1 MKKGK
6 NILISIAIPCYNEAE
21 SIANNLRK
29 AQKITSDHPIEF
41 IFIDNGSTDN
51 TSDVLNNIVVSE
63 FSDKIKFLKIDIN
76 QGYGY
81 AIKKAIA
88 MMDSDYI
95 GWSHG
100 DGQTDL
106 NDLVKACSII
116 KKLPNT
122 GIIKGL
128 REDRPILD
136 KFLSSGLAL
145 LSSIIFLCRLRELN
159 AQPSIYKINVIPNF
173 HFAADN
179 LNFDIDAY
187 LIARLGGATET
198 RFPVK
203 FGSRKF
209 GISSWNLG
217 GFSRLRF
224 LTGVFFHLVMF
235 RLKTSRI
242 MFQK

>member
-1 MKKGK
+1 
-6 NILISIAIPCYNEAE
+6 
-21 SIANNLRK
+21 
-29 AQKITSDHPIEF
+29 
-41 IFIDNGSTDN
+41 GSTDN
-51 TSDVLNNIVVSE
+51 TREVLNNIVVSK
-63 FSDKIKFLKIDIN
+63 FGDRIKFLKIDIN

-106 NDLVKACSII
+106 NDLVKVCSII
-116 KKLPNT
+116 KKTPDT

-128 REDRPILD
+128 REERPLLD

-145 LSSIIFLCRLRELN
+145 LGSIIFLCRLTELN
-159 AQPSIYKINVIPNF
+159 AQPSVYKINVIPNF

-203 FGSRKF
+203 FGSRQF

-217 GFSRLRF
+217 VFSRLSF
-224 LTGVFFHLVMF
+224 LTGVFFHLLIF
-235 RLKTSRI
+235 RLKISRVI
-242 MFQK
+242 F